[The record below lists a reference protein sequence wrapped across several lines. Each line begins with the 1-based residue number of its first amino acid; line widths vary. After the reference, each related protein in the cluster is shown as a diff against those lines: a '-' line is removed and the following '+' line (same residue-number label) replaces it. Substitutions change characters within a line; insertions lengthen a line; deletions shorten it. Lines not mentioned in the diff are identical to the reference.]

1 MTSNMEERKT
11 NNEKEQMYMDIGP
24 EININIVDINEVA
37 YHGSEGD
44 NNVIIIVNG
53 GDEEKEKEKDN
64 DNDKDNREKENNNKR
79 EKEKENENEKENK
92 KEMKTDCLDSTFEK
106 YLFPDNYI
114 KRIEEYKNK
123 NKNRRSIRKIKEFG
137 NNNYYGDSNSDLSDT
152 NSYDDNKGGNND
164 EYNNNNNYFNC
175 SDSICEVDRHIG
187 LNRGL
192 GMNKDINLDLDLDNG
207 WSDNDIDKP
216 ADRNRNRDRD
226 RDINKKK
233 GLHSIQID
241 GITAYYK
248 KTSYV
253 EVEGHI
259 DKYYTNMNEKYS
271 SAFDILACYLK
282 GHKIIYMESKIFCE
296 GKLNMLM
303 MPAILLSTAATVVSA
318 VVQHMNWG
326 SYLLSGINA
335 LIAFLLALVNYFKLD
350 AASEAHKISAHQ
362 YDKLQSSVEF
372 TSGSVLLFRNIDINN
387 TEAEIHTDKAGI
399 EMDNQIMAL
408 TKDID
413 TYILTKHNTSY
424 EFYKSVRDDK
434 ELDSSVTYKIGNPR
448 GPIDMNAINAK
459 KDITERSIKSHIHML
474 EETDALIK
482 IKEDKIKELKILK
495 NKLKE
500 ERKAQMLTQSKINLE
515 KELMKKLE
523 DVEKKIAEIK
533 ETNQFLIPSIIRLW
547 FPIIYNTNIFS
558 VIKKIYDFKRK
569 KITLLKNV
577 KNEIRYYR
585 AILSCVENSE
595 TKNKELVSRYRK
607 KLTKLFVVKKKVTSQ
622 ILQIKSSFSVID
634 QMFHQ
639 EIENA
644 QIIKQKW
651 LWNMICTCIGR
662 RMNLPHPESLNSFI
676 DDLMDPFKD
685 FDNNIF
691 SYNTS
696 SPKSAN
702 NRKRFGFN
710 IFGDNNNDN
719 SDDEWGD
726 I

>member
-1 MTSNMEERKT
+1 M
-11 NNEKEQMYMDIGP
+11 
-24 EININIVDINEVA
+24 
-37 YHGSEGD
+37 
-44 NNVIIIVNG
+44 NG
-53 GDEEKEKEKDN
+53 GDEER
-64 DNDKDNREKENNNKR
+64 DKDKDKDKEPENNNNREK
-79 EKEKENENEKENK
+79 EKEKENEKE
-92 KEMKTDCLDSTFEK
+92 TDFDDRLDSTFEK

-114 KRIEEYKNK
+114 KRIEEYKNKNK

-152 NSYDDNKGGNND
+152 NSYDDNKGGNNN

-175 SDSICEVDRHIG
+175 SDSICEVDRHVG
-187 LNRGL
+187 LNKGL
-192 GMNKDINLDLDLDNG
+192 GVGLNKDINLDLDLDNG
-207 WSDNDIDKP
+207 WSDNDMDKP
-216 ADRNRNRDRD
+216 SDRDRNRNRD

-387 TEAEIHTDKAGI
+387 TEAEIHTDKTGI
-399 EMDNQIMAL
+399 EIDNQIMAL